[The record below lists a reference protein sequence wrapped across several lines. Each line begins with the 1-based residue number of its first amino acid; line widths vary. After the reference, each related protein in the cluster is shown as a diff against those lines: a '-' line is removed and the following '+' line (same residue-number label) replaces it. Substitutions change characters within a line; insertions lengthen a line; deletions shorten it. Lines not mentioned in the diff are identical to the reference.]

1 MWLQRFM
8 KSLHVGN
15 RSVCTA
21 VCNTRPWHCHHG
33 NLIFCL
39 LCLLSNFNSCECFSL
54 FLVHQSLHTIM
65 FILILFLYAV
75 IIRLN
80 ALSRWIIVER
90 LSLLFDLPRNISVP
104 VIVINNFFRQ
114 VFSENNEKRKEIAN
128 ERWSG
133 VSC

>member
-1 MWLQRFM
+1 
-8 KSLHVGN
+8 
-15 RSVCTA
+15 
-21 VCNTRPWHCHHG
+21 
-33 NLIFCL
+33 
-39 LCLLSNFNSCECFSL
+39 
-54 FLVHQSLHTIM
+54 M

-104 VIVINNFFRQ
+104 VIVISNFFRQ